1 MAKDSKKIDGKQIE
15 SKKTPLSQP
24 TYAPTMTLAMARKR
38 GQFLNDIR
46 QFFITRQVLEVQTP
60 LLSQAG
66 NTDTFLQSVAA
77 NVTYQDQQ
85 RTYYLH
91 TSPEFAMKRLLASW
105 QVAIYQICPVF
116 RDNEIGVRHNIEF
129 TMLEWYQPDYSL
141 TELATELGEL
151 LEVLYGY
158 PVVMNH
164 YRYVDAFMDFV
175 GIHPLTASISA
186 LQAVAEDRGL
196 TGFDFSIADSSLENK
211 AASNDDSNKE
221 GNNQRNEDSRQS
233 WLDLL
238 FSHAVEPNLG
248 HDLPTLIIEYPPAT
262 AALAKT
268 ALDKDGNMVAK
279 RFELYINGI
288 EIANAYDE
296 LADGSALRQRF
307 EQDNE
312 LRRRHNLPQMPI
324 DEHLLASCDD
334 LIPCSG
340 IAVGVDRL
348 LMVITGATCLQEV
361 IPFPSGLA

>member
-1 MAKDSKKIDGKQIE
+1 M
-15 SKKTPLSQP
+15 SQASNQVSSSP
-24 TYAPTMTLAMARKR
+24 TQPSYAPTITLAMAQQRA
-38 GQFLNDIR
+38 QFINDIR
-46 QFFITRQVLEVQTP
+46 QFFTSRQVLEVQTP

-77 NVTYQDQQ
+77 QITYQDKPCA
-85 RTYYLH
+85 YYLH

-105 QVAIYQICPVF
+105 QVPIYQICPVF

-129 TMLEWYQPDYSL
+129 TMLEWYQPNYSL
-141 TELATELGEL
+141 DDMAAELGEL
-151 LEVLYGY
+151 LETLYGY
-158 PVVMNH
+158 PVVMSH

-175 GIHPLTASISA
+175 GIHPLTASLEA
-186 LQAVAEDRGL
+186 LRAVAEDKGL
-196 TGFDFSIADSSLENK
+196 IGFDFNNDVNSTIDSK
-211 AASNDDSNKE
+211 DDI
-221 GNNQRNEDSRQS
+221 RQS

-248 HDLPTLIIEYPPAT
+248 HDLPTLIIDYPPAT

-268 ALDKDGNMVAK
+268 ALDKDGNKVAK

-296 LADGSALRQRF
+296 LADGAALRARF
-307 EQDNE
+307 EQDNQ
-312 LRRRHNLPQMPI
+312 LRQRHHLPKMPI
-324 DEHLLASCDD
+324 DEHLLAASDA

-348 LMVITGATCLQEV
+348 LMVLTGAKSLEEV
-361 IPFPSGLA
+361 ISFPSGLA

>member
-1 MAKDSKKIDGKQIE
+1 M
-15 SKKTPLSQP
+15 SQSSSTSSHQP
-24 TYAPTMTLAMARKR
+24 NYAPTMTLAMAQQRAKFI
-38 GQFLNDIR
+38 GDIR
-46 QFFITRQVLEVQTP
+46 QFFISRQVLEVQTP

-77 NVTYQDQQ
+77 HVTYQDRP

-105 QVAIYQICPVF
+105 QVPIYQICPVF

-129 TMLEWYQPDYSL
+129 TMLEWYQPNYSL
-141 TELATELGEL
+141 DDMAGEL
-151 LEVLYGY
+151 NELLTALYGH
-158 PVVMNH
+158 PMVMSH

-175 GIHPLTASISA
+175 GIHPLTASLSA

-196 TGFDFSIADSSLENK
+196 IGFDFNDA
-211 AASNDDSNKE
+211 DDSEEN
-221 GNNQRNEDSRQS
+221 RRQS

-268 ALDKDGNMVAK
+268 ALDKEGNKIAK

-296 LADGSALRQRF
+296 LADGPALRARF
-307 EQDNE
+307 EQDNQ
-312 LRRRHNLPQMPI
+312 LRQRHHLPQMPI
-324 DEHLLASCDD
+324 DEHLIAASDD

-348 LMVITGATCLQEV
+348 LMVITGAKTLEEV
-361 IPFPSGLA
+361 IAFPSGQA

>member
-1 MAKDSKKIDGKQIE
+1 M
-15 SKKTPLSQP
+15 SQSSSTFSHQP
-24 TYAPTMTLAMARKR
+24 NYVPTMTLAMAQQRAKFI
-38 GQFLNDIR
+38 GDIR
-46 QFFITRQVLEVQTP
+46 QFFTSRQVLEVQTP

-77 NVTYQDQQ
+77 HVTYQDRP

-105 QVAIYQICPVF
+105 QVPIYQICPVF

-129 TMLEWYQPDYSL
+129 TMLEWYQPNYSL
-141 TELATELGEL
+141 DDMAGEL
-151 LEVLYGY
+151 NELLTALYGH
-158 PVVMNH
+158 PMVMSH

-175 GIHPLTASISA
+175 GIHPLTASLSA

-196 TGFDFSIADSSLENK
+196 IGFDFNDA
-211 AASNDDSNKE
+211 DDSEAN
-221 GNNQRNEDSRQS
+221 RRQS

-268 ALDKDGNMVAK
+268 ALDKEGNKIAK

-296 LADGSALRQRF
+296 LADGPALRARF
-307 EQDNE
+307 EQDNQ
-312 LRRRHNLPQMPI
+312 LRHRHGLPKMPI
-324 DEHLLASCDD
+324 DEHLIAASDD

-348 LMVITGATCLQEV
+348 LMVITGAKTLEEV
-361 IPFPSGLA
+361 IAFPSGQA

>member
-1 MAKDSKKIDGKQIE
+1 MTQASNSSSKP
-15 SKKTPLSQP
+15 S
-24 TYAPTMTLAMARKR
+24 YAPTMTLAMAQQRA
-38 GQFLNDIR
+38 QLMSTVR
-46 QFFITRQVLEVQTP
+46 QFFATHQVLEVQTP

-77 NVTYQDQQ
+77 QVTYQDKPC
-85 RTYYLH
+85 TYYLH

-105 QVAIYQICPVF
+105 QVPIYQICSVF

-129 TMLEWYQPDYSL
+129 TMLEWYQPNYSL
-141 TELATELGEL
+141 DDMAAELGEL
-151 LEVLYGY
+151 LAALYGHS
-158 PVVMNH
+158 VVMSH

-175 GIHPLTASISA
+175 GIHPLTASLDA
-186 LQAVAEDRGL
+186 LQAVAEDKGL
-196 TGFDFSIADSSLENK
+196 TGFDFNSDLDNTEDGEADI
-211 AASNDDSNKE
+211 
-221 GNNQRNEDSRQS
+221 RQS

-268 ALDKDGNMVAK
+268 AVDKEGNTVAK

-296 LADGSALRQRF
+296 LADGQALRERF
-307 EQDNE
+307 EQDNQ
-312 LRRRHNLPQMPI
+312 LRKRHNLPQMPI
-324 DEHLLASCDD
+324 DEHLLAASDA

-340 IAVGVDRL
+340 IAVGIDRL
-348 LMVITGATCLQEV
+348 LMVITGANSLEDV
-361 IPFPSGLA
+361 ISFPSGLA

>member
-1 MAKDSKKIDGKQIE
+1 M
-15 SKKTPLSQP
+15 SQSSSTFSHQP
-24 TYAPTMTLAMARKR
+24 NYVPTMTLAMAQQRAKFI
-38 GQFLNDIR
+38 GDIR
-46 QFFITRQVLEVQTP
+46 QFFTSRQVLEVQTP

-77 NVTYQDQQ
+77 HVTYQDRP

-105 QVAIYQICPVF
+105 QVPIYQICPVF

-129 TMLEWYQPDYSL
+129 TMLEWYQPNYSL
-141 TELATELGEL
+141 DDMAGEL
-151 LEVLYGY
+151 NELLTALYGH
-158 PVVMNH
+158 PMVMSH

-175 GIHPLTASISA
+175 GIHPLTASLSA

-196 TGFDFSIADSSLENK
+196 IGFDFNDA
-211 AASNDDSNKE
+211 DDSEAN
-221 GNNQRNEDSRQS
+221 RRQS

-268 ALDKDGNMVAK
+268 ALDKEGNKIAK

-296 LADGSALRQRF
+296 LADGPALRARF
-307 EQDNE
+307 EQDNQ
-312 LRRRHNLPQMPI
+312 LRHRHGLPKMPI
-324 DEHLLASCDD
+324 DEHLVAASDD

-348 LMVITGATCLQEV
+348 LMVITGAKTLEEV
-361 IPFPSGLA
+361 IAFPSGQA

>member
-1 MAKDSKKIDGKQIE
+1 MSSKA
-15 SKKTPLSQP
+15 SVTSNPNACSQP
-24 TYAPTMTLAMARKR
+24 SYAPTMTLVMAQQRAHFMNKV
-38 GQFLNDIR
+38 R
-46 QFFITRQVLEVQTP
+46 QFFAARHVLEVQTP

-77 NVTYQDQQ
+77 AVTYQDKP

-105 QVAIYQICPVF
+105 QVPIYQICPVF

-129 TMLEWYQPDYSL
+129 TMLEWYQPHYSL
-141 TELATELGEL
+141 EDMAAELGAL
-151 LEVLYGY
+151 LEALYGHA
-158 PVVMNH
+158 VVLSH

-175 GIHPLTASISA
+175 GIHPLTASLA
-186 LQAVAEDRGL
+186 TLQAVAEDKGL
-196 TGFDFSIADSSLENK
+196 MGFDFNAGINK
-211 AASNDDSNKE
+211 AEKNDAGQSEK
-221 GNNQRNEDSRQS
+221 SIRQS

-238 FSHAVEPNLG
+238 FSHVVEPNLG

-268 ALDKDGNMVAK
+268 AVDKEGNTVAK

-296 LADGSALRQRF
+296 LADGPALRQRF

-312 LRRRHNLPQMPI
+312 RRQQHGLPAMPI
-324 DEHLLASCDD
+324 DEHLLAASDA
-334 LIPCSG
+334 LMPCSG
-340 IAVGVDRL
+340 IAVGIDRL
-348 LMVITGATCLQEV
+348 LMVTIGARSLEEV
-361 IPFPSGLA
+361 IAFPSGLA

>member
-1 MAKDSKKIDGKQIE
+1 MNQASH
-15 SKKTPLSQP
+15 SSHRSS
-24 TYAPTMTLAMARKR
+24 YAPTMSLAMAQQRA
-38 GQFLNDIR
+38 QFMSNIR
-46 QFFITRQVLEVQTP
+46 QFFLKQQVLEVQTP

-77 NVTYQDQQ
+77 QVTYQDKPS
-85 RTYYLH
+85 TYYLH

-105 QVAIYQICPVF
+105 QVPIYQICPVF
-116 RDNEIGVRHNIEF
+116 RDNEIGTRHNIEF
-129 TMLEWYQPDYSL
+129 TMLEWYQPNYSL
-141 TELATELGEL
+141 ADMAAEVGEL

-175 GIHPLTASISA
+175 GIHPLTASLAA
-186 LQAVAEDRGL
+186 LQAVAEDKGL
-196 TGFDFSIADSSLENK
+196 MGFDFNSED
-211 AASNDDSNKE
+211 SNDSESD
-221 GNNQRNEDSRQS
+221 RRQS

-238 FSHAVEPNLG
+238 FSHAVELHLG

-268 ALDKDGNMVAK
+268 ALDKEGNEVAK

-296 LADGSALRQRF
+296 LADGQALRARF
-307 EQDNE
+307 EKDNQ
-312 LRRRHNLPQMPI
+312 LRERHDLPVMPI
-324 DEHLLASCDD
+324 DEHLIAASDN

-340 IAVGVDRL
+340 IAVGIDRL
-348 LMVITGATCLQEV
+348 FMVIVGAGSLEEV
-361 IPFPSGLA
+361 IPFPSRLA

>member
-1 MAKDSKKIDGKQIE
+1 MTQANNIS
-15 SKKTPLSQP
+15 SQP
-24 TYAPTMTLAMARKR
+24 IISKTTSSKTTSSKTSYAPTMTLAMAQQRA
-38 GQFLNDIR
+38 QFMSNIR
-46 QFFITRQVLEVQTP
+46 QFFAKRQVLEVQTP

-66 NTDTFLQSVAA
+66 NTDTFLQSVTAQ
-77 NVTYQDQQ
+77 VTYKDKPQ
-85 RTYYLH
+85 TYYLH

-105 QVAIYQICPVF
+105 QVPIYQICPVF

-129 TMLEWYQPDYSL
+129 TMLEWYQPNYSL
-141 TELATELGEL
+141 DDIATELGEL
-151 LEVLYGY
+151 LEALYGNA
-158 PVVMNH
+158 VVMSH

-175 GIHPLTASISA
+175 GIHPLTASLA
-186 LQAVAEDRGL
+186 TLQAVAEDKGL
-196 TGFDFSIADSSLENK
+196 TGFDFNSELSSEVNT
-211 AASNDDSNKE
+211 E
-221 GNNQRNEDSRQS
+221 EDRRQS

-268 ALDKDGNMVAK
+268 ALDKDGNKIAK

-296 LADGSALRQRF
+296 LADGQALKERF
-307 EQDNE
+307 EQDNQ
-312 LRRRHNLPQMPI
+312 LRQRHNLPQMPI
-324 DEHLLASCDD
+324 DEHLLAASDD

-348 LMVITGATCLQEV
+348 LMVVTGASSLEEV

>member
-1 MAKDSKKIDGKQIE
+1 MTQASNSSSKP
-15 SKKTPLSQP
+15 S
-24 TYAPTMTLAMARKR
+24 YAPSMTLAMAQQRA
-38 GQFLNDIR
+38 QLMSTVR
-46 QFFITRQVLEVQTP
+46 QFFATHQVLEVQTP

-77 NVTYQDQQ
+77 QVTYQDKPC
-85 RTYYLH
+85 TYYLH

-105 QVAIYQICPVF
+105 QVPIYQICCVF

-129 TMLEWYQPDYSL
+129 TMLEWYQPNYSL
-141 TELATELGEL
+141 DDMAAELGEL
-151 LEVLYGY
+151 LAALYGHS
-158 PVVMNH
+158 VVMSH

-175 GIHPLTASISA
+175 GIHPLTASLDA
-186 LQAVAEDRGL
+186 LQAVAEDKGL
-196 TGFDFSIADSSLENK
+196 TGFDFNSDLDNTEDGEADI
-211 AASNDDSNKE
+211 
-221 GNNQRNEDSRQS
+221 RQS

-268 ALDKDGNMVAK
+268 AVDKEGNTVAK

-296 LADGSALRQRF
+296 LADGQALRERF
-307 EQDNE
+307 ERDNQ
-312 LRRRHNLPQMPI
+312 LRKRHNLPQMPI
-324 DEHLLASCDD
+324 DEHLLAASDA

-340 IAVGVDRL
+340 IAVGIDRL
-348 LMVITGATCLQEV
+348 LMVITGANSLEDV
-361 IPFPSGLA
+361 ISFPSGLA

>member
-1 MAKDSKKIDGKQIE
+1 MTQANNIS
-15 SKKTPLSQP
+15 SQP
-24 TYAPTMTLAMARKR
+24 ITSKSISSKTSYAPTMTLAMAQQRA
-38 GQFLNDIR
+38 QFMSNIR
-46 QFFITRQVLEVQTP
+46 QFFAKRKVLEVQTP

-77 NVTYQDQQ
+77 QVTYQDKPQ
-85 RTYYLH
+85 TYYLH

-105 QVAIYQICPVF
+105 QVPIYQICPVF

-129 TMLEWYQPDYSL
+129 TMLEWYQPNYSL
-141 TELATELGEL
+141 DDMATELGEL
-151 LEVLYGY
+151 LETLYGNA
-158 PVVMNH
+158 VVMSH

-175 GIHPLTASISA
+175 GIHPLTASLA
-186 LQAVAEDRGL
+186 TLQAVAEDKGL
-196 TGFDFSIADSSLENK
+196 TGFDFNSELSSKVNTE
-211 AASNDDSNKE
+211 
-221 GNNQRNEDSRQS
+221 EDRRQS

-268 ALDKDGNMVAK
+268 ALDKDGNKIAK

-296 LADGSALRQRF
+296 LADGQALKERF
-307 EQDNE
+307 EQDNQ
-312 LRRRHNLPQMPI
+312 LRQRHNLPQMPI
-324 DEHLLASCDD
+324 DEHLLAASDD
-334 LIPCSG
+334 LVPSSG
-340 IAVGVDRL
+340 IAVGIDRL
-348 LMVITGATCLQEV
+348 LMVITGASSLEEV

>member
-1 MAKDSKKIDGKQIE
+1 M
-15 SKKTPLSQP
+15 SQKNNHP
-24 TYAPTMTLAMARKR
+24 RHDADCSYAPTMTLAMAKQRA
-38 GQFLNDIR
+38 QFMSNIR
-46 QFFITRQVLEVQTP
+46 QFFASRHVLEVQTP

-77 NVTYQDQQ
+77 QVTYQDKPS
-85 RTYYLH
+85 TYYLH

-105 QVAIYQICPVF
+105 QVPIYQICPVF

-129 TMLEWYQPDYSL
+129 TMLEWYQPNYSL
-141 TELATELGEL
+141 DDMATELGEL
-151 LEVLYGY
+151 LEALYGH
-158 PVVMNH
+158 PVVMSH

-175 GIHPLTASISA
+175 GIHPLTASLVA
-186 LQAVAEDRGL
+186 LQAVAEDKGL
-196 TGFDFSIADSSLENK
+196 TGFDFNTG
-211 AASNDDSNKE
+211 SNDAKE
-221 GNNQRNEDSRQS
+221 SEENIRQS

-268 ALDKDGNMVAK
+268 AVDKEGNTVAK

-296 LADGSALRQRF
+296 LADGQALRERF
-307 EQDNE
+307 EQDNQ
-312 LRRRHNLPQMPI
+312 LRKQHHLPQMPI
-324 DEHLLASCDD
+324 DEHLLAASDA
-334 LIPCSG
+334 LMPCSG

-348 LMVITGATCLQEV
+348 LMVIVGVNSLEEV

>member
-1 MAKDSKKIDGKQIE
+1 MTQASKSS
-15 SKKTPLSQP
+15 SKPS
-24 TYAPTMTLAMARKR
+24 YAPTMTLAMAQQRA
-38 GQFLNDIR
+38 QLMSTVR
-46 QFFITRQVLEVQTP
+46 QFFATHQVLEVQTP

-77 NVTYQDQQ
+77 QVTYQDKHC
-85 RTYYLH
+85 TYYLH

-105 QVAIYQICPVF
+105 QVPIYQICSVF

-129 TMLEWYQPDYSL
+129 TMLEWYQPNYSL
-141 TELATELGEL
+141 DDMAAELGEL
-151 LEVLYGY
+151 LAALYGHS
-158 PVVMNH
+158 VVMSH

-175 GIHPLTASISA
+175 GIHPLTASLDA
-186 LQAVAEDRGL
+186 LQAVAEDKGL
-196 TGFDFSIADSSLENK
+196 TGFDFNSDLDNTEDGEADI
-211 AASNDDSNKE
+211 
-221 GNNQRNEDSRQS
+221 RQS

-268 ALDKDGNMVAK
+268 AVDKEGNTVAK

-296 LADGSALRQRF
+296 LADGQALRERF
-307 EQDNE
+307 EQDNQ
-312 LRRRHNLPQMPI
+312 LRKRHNLPQMPI
-324 DEHLLASCDD
+324 DEHLLAASDA

-340 IAVGVDRL
+340 IAVGIDRL
-348 LMVITGATCLQEV
+348 LMVITGANSLEDV
-361 IPFPSGLA
+361 ISFPSGLA

>member
-1 MAKDSKKIDGKQIE
+1 MNQASNSSLKPS
-15 SKKTPLSQP
+15 
-24 TYAPTMTLAMARKR
+24 YAPTMTVSMAQKR
-38 GQFLNDIR
+38 AQFISDIR
-46 QFFITRQVLEVQTP
+46 QFFAMRQVLEVQTP

-77 NVTYQDQQ
+77 QVTYQDKPF
-85 RTYYLH
+85 TYYLH
-91 TSPEFAMKRLLASW
+91 TSPEFSMKRLLASW
-105 QVAIYQICPVF
+105 QVPIYQICPVF

-129 TMLEWYQPDYSL
+129 TMLEWYQPNYSL
-141 TELATELGEL
+141 DDMAAELGEL
-151 LEVLYGY
+151 LETLYGY
-158 PVVMNH
+158 PIVLSH

-175 GIHPLTASISA
+175 GIHPLTASIEA
-186 LQAVAEDRGL
+186 LQAVAEDKGL
-196 TGFDFSIADSSLENK
+196 TGFDFNSTANGAINNEADI
-211 AASNDDSNKE
+211 
-221 GNNQRNEDSRQS
+221 RQS

-268 ALDKDGNMVAK
+268 AIDKDGNTVAK

-296 LADGSALRQRF
+296 LADGHALRGRF
-307 EQDNE
+307 ERDNQ
-312 LRRRHNLPQMPI
+312 LRQHHNLPQMPI
-324 DEHLLASCDD
+324 DKHLLAASDD

-340 IAVGVDRL
+340 IAVGIDRL
-348 LMVITGATCLQEV
+348 LMVITGASSLEDV